1 MFRYYR
7 TVIHGDNSGS
17 RHVGVDVTTLST
29 LPGREI
35 ESYLGNLNFFL
46 IRETTN
52 LTQSLN
58 AFVATFLDEVLAI
71 ARCHVSALGGNGL
84 LSFKTDHQLLLHG
97 THKHQVGIFSRV

>member
-1 MFRYYR
+1 M
-7 TVIHGDNSGS
+7 VHGDNTGS
-17 RHVGVDVTTLST
+17 RHVGVDVSTLST
-29 LPGREI
+29 LPGKEV

-71 ARCHVSALGGNGL
+71 ARCHVTALGGNGL

-97 THKHQVGIFSRV
+97 THKHQVSIVFTPFTILIP